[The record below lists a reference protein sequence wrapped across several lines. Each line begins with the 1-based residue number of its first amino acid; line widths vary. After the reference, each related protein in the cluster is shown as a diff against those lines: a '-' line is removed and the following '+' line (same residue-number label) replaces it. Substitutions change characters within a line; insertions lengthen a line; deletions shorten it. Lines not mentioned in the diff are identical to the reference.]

1 MKRLTTIAFFLA
13 LAAVGPNIFPAAQAG
28 YGNLHVFAIRL
39 LMPSVVLF
47 GIGVLAGRRWFPETS
62 RTVVLAALAGAVAT
76 VPLEIVRLTGFHFD
90 FMPGNLPRLMGV
102 LLLDRFA
109 QGPSVASDIAGWA
122 YHFWNGAAFGVIYAL
137 VFGTRRKWVGAVYG
151 LAIGVGFIL
160 SPVVTSLGV
169 GFFGLEFSYGFPATV
184 LAAHLAFGWSLAVLT
199 QRLIGLHPGLWTA
212 VVAWRHR
219 EDADASKPGPLSSND
234 IGLIALGLTLAE
246 RQFSGRSQQEREV
259 REASRRLPP
268 CEFETDRLVV
278 RLDTVVRSDVSV
290 ISPVVERLM
299 RLIRGVS
306 GLAEHEFAIETA
318 LREALANAIIHGNR
332 QDSRKGVRV
341 CCAVQADRGVL
352 IIVKDEG
359 EGFDPATVPSPLV
372 AENVYCTHGRGI
384 FLINMLMDEVAFRR
398 GGTEIHMR
406 KSTHPAAQ
414 RYPDKPTAESMANEA
429 K

>member
-1 MKRLTTIAFFLA
+1 MKRLTAIAFFLA

-28 YGNLHVFAIRL
+28 YGNLNAFAIRL
-39 LMPSVVLF
+39 LLPSVVLF
-47 GIGVLAGRRWFPETS
+47 GMGVLVGRRWFPETS

-109 QGPSVASDIAGWA
+109 QGPSIPSDIAGWA
-122 YHFWNGAAFGVIYAL
+122 YHFWNGASFGVIYAL
-137 VFGTRRKWVGAVYG
+137 VFGTRRKWVGVVYG
-151 LAIGVGFIL
+151 MAIGVGFIL

-169 GFFGLEFSYGFPATV
+169 GFFGLEFSYGFPVTV
-184 LAAHLAFGWSLAVLT
+184 VAAHLAFGWALAALA
-199 QRLIGLHPGLWTA
+199 RRWIGLYPGLWT
-212 VVAWRHR
+212 VFLTWRCGQ
-219 EDADASKPGPLSSND
+219 EGDPSNCSFCELDSGLS
-234 IGLIALGLTLAE
+234 
-246 RQFSGRSQQEREV
+246 RQQKKQAH
-259 REASRRLPP
+259 EAARRLPP

-278 RLDTVVRSDVSV
+278 RLDTVIRSDVSV

-306 GLAEHEFAIETA
+306 GLADHELAIETA
-318 LREALANAIIHGNR
+318 LREALANAIVHGNR
-332 QDSRKGVRV
+332 QDPHKGVRV

-359 EGFDPATVPSPLV
+359 EGFDPATIPSPLV
-372 AENVYCTHGRGI
+372 AENVYSTHGRGI

-406 KSTHPAAQ
+406 KAIPPLGHKQTGTSTAV
-414 RYPDKPTAESMANEA
+414 SMAKEA